1 MLRRL
6 ITAARLLPGFVSSGW
21 TRQYEDARIILEQ
34 NGDLHYLNLS
44 ARMQRILVRGGIL
57 ATGAM
62 LVAIGILLVT
72 SISLMLSRSKLE
84 RSHEEV
90 YRALLSSASD
100 AEGVDQLTMNDEQ
113 MVALA
118 QTIRDRDMSIRR
130 FVDTSMVAVS
140 QENVTM
146 KSQLES
152 SGLTEKI
159 VKIIQQNAANGGFN
173 LEDDVKSN
181 PLLRGKV
188 ADELSTNRGLR
199 EVLYALPS
207 VMPIPNYSVTSD
219 FGVRRHPISGQTH
232 FHTGLD
238 MLSQTGDEKVHP
250 VKPGVVVLAQFHTQ
264 YGNTVVVRHT
274 NGVES
279 LYAHLANIEV
289 KLGDKVTNE
298 SVLGNI
304 GSTGSSSTGKHP
316 AFGNLDWRISSQ
328 PTKSHT
334 DGTICSTNP
343 KPTTLICHK
352 LSHLNRSKKTSMWK
366 TWLKKSRHNQPFL
379 LFPLLQHQ
387 LSEIA

>member
-1 MLRRL
+1 MRAQHL
-6 ITAARLLPGFVSSGW
+6 IQTARLLPRMVVSGW

-44 ARMQRILVRGGIL
+44 ARVQRFLVRGGIML
-57 ATGAM
+57 TGG
-62 LVAIGILLVT
+62 LVIMLLVLAFT
-72 SISLMLSRSKLE
+72 SLNLMISRARLE

-90 YRALLSSASD
+90 YRALLSSAADSES
-100 AEGVDQLTMNDEQ
+100 AEHLTLSDEQ

-159 VKIIQQNAANGGFN
+159 VKIIQQNSANGGFN
-173 LEDDVKSN
+173 ADDSLKDN

-188 ADELSTNRGLR
+188 ADELATNRSLR
-199 EVLYALPS
+199 EVLYALPTA
-207 VMPIPNYSVTSD
+207 MPVENFSVTSD
-219 FGVRRHPISGQTH
+219 FGIRRHPINGHTH

-238 MLSQTGDEKVHP
+238 LLSETGDDKVHP
-250 VKPGVVVLAQFHTQ
+250 VKPGVVVLAQHHTQ
-264 YGNTVVVRHT
+264 YGNMVMVRHT

-279 LYAHLANIEV
+279 LYGHLANIAV
-289 KLGDKVTNE
+289 KVGDKVTQS

-304 GSTGSSSTGKHP
+304 GNTGQSTGKHLHLEILIGGYP
-316 AFGNLDWRISSQ
+316 V
-328 PTKSHT
+328 
-334 DGTICSTNP
+334 NP
-343 KPTTLICHK
+343 QKVIRTAQYVQQIQ
-352 LSHLNRSKKTSMWK
+352 
-366 TWLKKSRHNQPFL
+366 NQ
-379 LFPLLQHQ
+379 QR
-387 LSEIA
+387 

>member
-1 MLRRL
+1 MLRRVL
-6 ITAARLLPGFVSSGW
+6 MTIRLLPGLVSSGW
-21 TRQYEDARIILEQ
+21 TRQYDDARIILEQ
-34 NGDLHYLNLS
+34 NGDLHYLNVS

-57 ATGAM
+57 VTGAM
-62 LVAIGILLVT
+62 LIAIGVLLVT
-72 SISLMLSRSKLE
+72 SISLMLSRAKLE

-100 AEGVDQLTMNDEQ
+100 SDGAEQLSMSDEQ
-113 MVALA
+113 MVSLA

-207 VMPIPNYSVTSD
+207 TMPVPNYSVTSD

-264 YGNTVVVRHT
+264 YGNTVVIRT
-274 NGVES
+274 PMA
-279 LYAHLANIEV
+279 L
-289 KLGDKVTNE
+289 
-298 SVLGNI
+298 
-304 GSTGSSSTGKHP
+304 
-316 AFGNLDWRISSQ
+316 NLCMRIW
-328 PTKSHT
+328 PT
-334 DGTICSTNP
+334 
-343 KPTTLICHK
+343 
-352 LSHLNRSKKTSMWK
+352 
-366 TWLKKSRHNQPFL
+366 LK
-379 LFPLLQHQ
+379 
-387 LSEIA
+387 

>member
-1 MLRRL
+1 MFRR
-6 ITAARLLPGFVSSGW
+6 IVTAARLVPGLVSSGW
-21 TRQYEDARIILEQ
+21 TRQYEDAKIILEQ
-34 NGDLHYLNLS
+34 NGDLHYLNIS
-44 ARMQRILVRGGIL
+44 ARVQRIFVRGGIV

-62 LVAIGILLVT
+62 LLSIAILLVT
-72 SISLMLSRSKLE
+72 SINLMLSRAKLE

-100 AEGVDQLTMNDEQ
+100 SDGGEQLSLNDEQ
-113 MVALA
+113 MVSLA

-140 QENVTM
+140 QENVSM

-173 LEDDVKSN
+173 LEDDVKNN

-188 ADELSTNRGLR
+188 ADELATNRGLR

-207 VMPIPNYSVTSD
+207 TMPVPNYSVTSD
-219 FGVRRHPISGQTH
+219 FGVRRHPLTGQTH
-232 FHTGLD
+232 FHTGVD

-279 LYAHLANIEV
+279 LYAHLANINV

-298 SVLGNI
+298 SVLGTI
-304 GSTGSSSTGKHP
+304 GSTGSSSTGKHLHLEILIGGYP
-316 AFGNLDWRISSQ
+316 V
-328 PTKSHT
+328 
-334 DGTICSTNP
+334 NP
-343 KPTTLICHK
+343 QKVIRTAQYVQQIQ
-352 LSHLNRSKKTSMWK
+352 
-366 TWLKKSRHNQPFL
+366 NQ
-379 LFPLLQHQ
+379 QR
-387 LSEIA
+387 

>member
-1 MLRRL
+1 MFRR
-6 ITAARLLPGFVSSGW
+6 IVAAARLVPGLVSSGW
-21 TRQYEDARIILEQ
+21 TRQYEDAKIILEQ
-34 NGDLHYLNLS
+34 NGDLHYLNIS
-44 ARMQRILVRGGIL
+44 ARVQRIFVRGGIVV
-57 ATGAM
+57 TGAM
-62 LVAIGILLVT
+62 LLSIAILLVT
-72 SISLMLSRSKLE
+72 SINLMLSRAKLE

-100 AEGVDQLTMNDEQ
+100 SDGGEQLSLNDEQ
-113 MVALA
+113 MVSLA

-140 QENVTM
+140 QENVSM
-146 KSQLES
+146 KSQLEA

-173 LEDDVKSN
+173 LEDDVKNN

-188 ADELSTNRGLR
+188 ADELATNRGLR

-207 VMPIPNYSVTSD
+207 AMPVPNYSVTSD
-219 FGVRRHPISGQTH
+219 FGVRRHPVTGQTH
-232 FHTGLD
+232 FHTGVD

-279 LYAHLANIEV
+279 LYAHLANINV

-304 GSTGSSSTGKHP
+304 GSTGSSSTGKHLHLEILIGGYP
-316 AFGNLDWRISSQ
+316 V
-328 PTKSHT
+328 
-334 DGTICSTNP
+334 NP
-343 KPTTLICHK
+343 QKVIRTAQYVQQIQ
-352 LSHLNRSKKTSMWK
+352 
-366 TWLKKSRHNQPFL
+366 NQ
-379 LFPLLQHQ
+379 QR
-387 LSEIA
+387 

>member
-1 MLRRL
+1 MLQRI
-6 ITAARLLPGFVSSGW
+6 ITTARLLPGLVSSGW
-21 TRQYEDARIILEQ
+21 TRQYDDARIILEQ
-34 NGDLHYLNLS
+34 NGDLHYLNVS

-57 ATGAM
+57 TTGAM
-62 LVAIGILLVT
+62 LIAIGVLLVT

-100 AEGVDQLTMNDEQ
+100 SEGAEQLTMSDEQ

-146 KSQLES
+146 KSQLEA

-207 VMPIPNYSVTSD
+207 RMPVPNYSVTSD

-238 MLSQTGDEKVHP
+238 LLSQTGDEKVHP
-250 VKPGVVVLAQFHTQ
+250 VKPGVVVL
-264 YGNTVVVRHT
+264 
-274 NGVES
+274 
-279 LYAHLANIEV
+279 
-289 KLGDKVTNE
+289 
-298 SVLGNI
+298 
-304 GSTGSSSTGKHP
+304 GS
-316 AFGNLDWRISSQ
+316 
-328 PTKSHT
+328 
-334 DGTICSTNP
+334 
-343 KPTTLICHK
+343 
-352 LSHLNRSKKTSMWK
+352 
-366 TWLKKSRHNQPFL
+366 
-379 LFPLLQHQ
+379 
-387 LSEIA
+387 

>member
-1 MLRRL
+1 MFRR
-6 ITAARLLPGFVSSGW
+6 IVTAARLVPGLVSSGW
-21 TRQYEDARIILEQ
+21 TRQYEDAKIILEQ
-34 NGDLHYLNLS
+34 NGDLHYLNIS
-44 ARMQRILVRGGIL
+44 ARVQRIFVRGGIL

-62 LVAIGILLVT
+62 LLSIGILLVT
-72 SISLMLSRSKLE
+72 SVNLMISRAKLE

-100 AEGVDQLTMNDEQ
+100 GDGAEQLTLNDEQ
-113 MVALA
+113 MVSLA

-140 QENVTM
+140 QENVSM

-173 LEDDVKSN
+173 LEDDVKNN

-207 VMPIPNYSVTSD
+207 IMPVPNYSVTSD
-219 FGVRRHPISGQTH
+219 FGVRRHPLTGQTH
-232 FHTGLD
+232 FHTGVD

-279 LYAHLANIEV
+279 LYAHLANIHV

-304 GSTGSSSTGKHP
+304 GSTGSSSTGKHLHLEILIGGYP
-316 AFGNLDWRISSQ
+316 V
-328 PTKSHT
+328 
-334 DGTICSTNP
+334 NP
-343 KPTTLICHK
+343 QKVIRTAQYVQQIQ
-352 LSHLNRSKKTSMWK
+352 
-366 TWLKKSRHNQPFL
+366 NQ
-379 LFPLLQHQ
+379 QR
-387 LSEIA
+387 

>member
-1 MLRRL
+1 MFRR
-6 ITAARLLPGFVSSGW
+6 IVAAARLVPGLVSSGW
-21 TRQYEDARIILEQ
+21 TRQYEDAKIILEQ
-34 NGDLHYLNLS
+34 NGDLHYLNIS
-44 ARMQRILVRGGIL
+44 ARVQRIFVRGGIVV
-57 ATGAM
+57 TGAM
-62 LVAIGILLVT
+62 LLSIAILLVT
-72 SISLMLSRSKLE
+72 SINLMLSRAKLE

-100 AEGVDQLTMNDEQ
+100 SDGGEQLSLNDEQ
-113 MVALA
+113 MVSLA

-140 QENVTM
+140 QENVSM
-146 KSQLES
+146 KSQLEA

-173 LEDDVKSN
+173 LEDDVKNN

-188 ADELSTNRGLR
+188 ADELATNRGLR

-207 VMPIPNYSVTSD
+207 AMPVPNYSVTSD
-219 FGVRRHPISGQTH
+219 FGVRRHPVTGQTH
-232 FHTGLD
+232 FHTGVD

-279 LYAHLANIEV
+279 LYAHLANINV
-289 KLGDKVTNE
+289 KLGDKVTQE

-304 GSTGSSSTGKHP
+304 GSTGSSSTGKHLHLEILIGGYP
-316 AFGNLDWRISSQ
+316 V
-328 PTKSHT
+328 
-334 DGTICSTNP
+334 NP
-343 KPTTLICHK
+343 QKVIRTAQYVQQIQ
-352 LSHLNRSKKTSMWK
+352 
-366 TWLKKSRHNQPFL
+366 NQ
-379 LFPLLQHQ
+379 QR
-387 LSEIA
+387 

>member
-1 MLRRL
+1 MLLRRL
-6 ITAARLLPGFVSSGW
+6 LTSARLLPGLVSDGW

-34 NGDLHYLNLS
+34 NGDLHYFNLS
-44 ARMQRILVRGGIL
+44 ARVQRILVRGGIMT
-57 ATGAM
+57 AGAM
-62 LVAIGILLVT
+62 LVAIVVLVVT
-72 SISLMLSRSKLE
+72 STSLMISRAKLE

-100 AEGVDQLTMNDEQ
+100 TEGGERLTMNDEQ

-159 VKIIQQNAANGGFN
+159 VNIIQQNAANGGFN
-173 LEDDVKSN
+173 LEDDVKGN

-207 VMPIPNYSVTSD
+207 VMPVPNYSVTSD

-238 MLSQTGDEKVHP
+238 LLSETGDEKVHP

-279 LYAHLANIEV
+279 LYAHLANMAV
-289 KLGDKVTNE
+289 KVGDKVTNE
-298 SVLGNI
+298 SVVGNI
-304 GSTGSSSTGKHP
+304 GSTGASSTGKHLHLEILIGGYP
-316 AFGNLDWRISSQ
+316 V
-328 PTKSHT
+328 
-334 DGTICSTNP
+334 NP
-343 KPTTLICHK
+343 QKVIRTAQYVQQIQ
-352 LSHLNRSKKTSMWK
+352 
-366 TWLKKSRHNQPFL
+366 NQ
-379 LFPLLQHQ
+379 QH
-387 LSEIA
+387 

>member
-1 MLRRL
+1 MLFRRL
-6 ITAARLLPGFVSSGW
+6 LTSARLLPKLVADGW

-34 NGDLHYLNLS
+34 NGDLHYFNLS
-44 ARMQRILVRGGIL
+44 ARVQRILVRGGIMT
-57 ATGAM
+57 AGAM
-62 LVAIGILLVT
+62 LMAIVVLVVT
-72 SISLMLSRSKLE
+72 STSLMLSRAKLE

-100 AEGVDQLTMNDEQ
+100 TEGGERLTMNDEQ

-173 LEDDVKSN
+173 LEDDVKGN

-207 VMPIPNYSVTSD
+207 VMPVPNYSVTSD

-238 MLSQTGDEKVHP
+238 LLSETGDEKVHP

-279 LYAHLANIEV
+279 LYAHLANMAV
-289 KLGDKVTNE
+289 KVGDKVTNE

-304 GSTGSSSTGKHP
+304 GSTGASSTGKHLHLEILIGGYP
-316 AFGNLDWRISSQ
+316 V
-328 PTKSHT
+328 
-334 DGTICSTNP
+334 NP
-343 KPTTLICHK
+343 QKVIRTAQYVQQIQ
-352 LSHLNRSKKTSMWK
+352 
-366 TWLKKSRHNQPFL
+366 NQ
-379 LFPLLQHQ
+379 QH
-387 LSEIA
+387 

>member
-1 MLRRL
+1 MMLRL
-6 ITAARLLPGFVSSGW
+6 ATAARLLPGFVARGW

-34 NGDLHYLNLS
+34 NGDLHYLNIS
-44 ARMQRILVRGGIL
+44 GRMQRILVRGGIL
-57 ATGAM
+57 TTGVMLISIFVLLATS
-62 LVAIGILLVT
+62 VN
-72 SISLMLSRSKLE
+72 LMISRSKLE

-100 AEGVDQLTMNDEQ
+100 SESADQLTMNDEQ

-140 QENVTM
+140 QENVSM

-159 VKIIQQNAANGGFN
+159 VKIIQQNAANGGFS

-188 ADELSTNRGLR
+188 ADELATNRGLR

-207 VMPIPNYSVTSD
+207 VMPVPNYSVTSD
-219 FGVRRHPISGQTH
+219 FGVRRHPLTGQTH

-238 MLSQTGDEKVHP
+238 LLSQTGDEKVHP

-279 LYAHLANIEV
+279 LYAHMANIEV

-304 GSTGSSSTGKHP
+304 GSTGSSSTGKHLHLEILIGGYP
-316 AFGNLDWRISSQ
+316 V
-328 PTKSHT
+328 
-334 DGTICSTNP
+334 NP
-343 KPTTLICHK
+343 QKVIRTAQYVQQIQ
-352 LSHLNRSKKTSMWK
+352 
-366 TWLKKSRHNQPFL
+366 NQ
-379 LFPLLQHQ
+379 QR
-387 LSEIA
+387 